1 MAECKSVVRLNSAAD
16 SSAPNLKRLEL
27 FGYNST
33 YGLKRMHE
41 PATGGKL
48 TDISSYRS
56 HRLDSSRLTKSANS
70 CRPVS
75 TMRAHECYP
84 FLLTGFQAI
93 LCTPNGPTR
102 ARSSRLPN
110 ERHLLPKSEP
120 SVPVS
125 SAFTRISETGPM
137 TSSMLPSVDQQA
149 VFALPSPRPHT
160 SKQQPASPFCT
171 SDFGFNLERV
181 EMFPENSPDDELAQ
195 VAHKHIHSLQI
206 LSCQNRRSRR
216 HDSVKG
222 LLNTLCMTSPRDNPV
237 LRPRT
242 TGDGGSRG
250 GFRNGLVKAKTKY
263 ELTGNK
269 SVSSSSLLKYST
281 GTPPTMSPRGVQV
294 ADPRPMSVSGRTL
307 SGMWRS

>member
-1 MAECKSVVRLNSAAD
+1 MAECKSVVQLNSAAD
-16 SSAPNLKRLEL
+16 GSAPNLKRLEP
-27 FGYNST
+27 FRYNSA
-33 YGLKRMHE
+33 YSLKRMHE
-41 PATGGKL
+41 LTTGVKS
-48 TDISSYRS
+48 TDISSYKS
-56 HRLDSSRLTKSANS
+56 HRLDSSRLTKSAHS
-70 CRPVS
+70 CRHVS
-75 TMRAHECYP
+75 SMQAHECYP
-84 FLLTGFQAI
+84 FLLTGCQAI
-93 LCTPNGPTR
+93 LCTPNRPTR
-102 ARSSRLPN
+102 VWTSRLPK
-110 ERHLLPKSEP
+110 ERHFPKSEP
-120 SVPVS
+120 SVPAS
-125 SAFTRISETGPM
+125 SAFTRISETSPM
-137 TSSMLPSVDQQA
+137 TSPMLPSVDQQA